1 MSRAW
6 NVDDCKYI
14 FGTYTTVYYTSTYRV
29 SHEGLDIWFIK
40 METAD
45 FDNRWF
51 REPTKMNQL
60 NNETI
65 NTDVLSSIVVL
76 CHMYTT

>member
-29 SHEGLDIWFIK
+29 SYTGHLIHKKYKQLILTLD
-40 METAD
+40 D
-45 FDNRWF
+45 FVN
-51 REPTKMNQL
+51 PQK
-60 NNETI
+60 
-65 NTDVLSSIVVL
+65 
-76 CHMYTT
+76 